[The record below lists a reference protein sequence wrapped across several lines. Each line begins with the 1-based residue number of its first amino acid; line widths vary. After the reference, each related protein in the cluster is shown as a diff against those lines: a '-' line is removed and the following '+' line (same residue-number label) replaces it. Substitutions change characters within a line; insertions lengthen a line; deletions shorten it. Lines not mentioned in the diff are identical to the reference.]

1 MKVETKFT
9 LTIKDQV
16 LELTREEAEE
26 LYLSLKN
33 ELDKKPVNI
42 PFHNLLIKSFNT
54 PVQCKDYKIPQ
65 SPTISVPDY
74 PYSISVGSVELD
86 EEYISCY

>member
-1 MKVETKFT
+1 MKIETKLT
-9 LTIKDQV
+9 LTIKDQT

-26 LYLSLKN
+26 LYLSLRI
-33 ELDKKPVNI
+33 ELDKKPIISI
-42 PFHNLLIKSFNT
+42 PFSSPVFPNFNT

-65 SPTISVPDY
+65 SPTISAPDY
-74 PYSISVGSVELD
+74 PYSISVASED

>member
-1 MKVETKFT
+1 MKIETKFT

-16 LELTREEAEE
+16 IELTREEAEE

-42 PFHNLLIKSFNT
+42 PFQNLLHKSFNT

-65 SPTISVPDY
+65 PPTVAVPEY
-74 PYSISVGSVELD
+74 PYSISVASED